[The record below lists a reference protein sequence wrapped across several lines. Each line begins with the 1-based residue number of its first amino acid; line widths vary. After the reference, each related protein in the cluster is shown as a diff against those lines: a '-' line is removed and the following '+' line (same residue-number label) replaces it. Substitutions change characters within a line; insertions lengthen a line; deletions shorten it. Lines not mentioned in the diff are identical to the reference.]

1 MNLSLGHGRL
11 AVQAIELAAAAVRN
25 IPHQTVEM
33 WPSLPLVG
41 LSFSNIQVAYNCRAT
56 RPACLAVHLDSSAGL
71 FMMSAHSPNLAM
83 LAAWHQNESQRVAAF
98 LRSLRLTV
106 MLRAHMTSTA

>member
-41 LSFSNIQVAYNCRAT
+41 LSFSNIQVCIQLQGHA
-56 RPACLAVHLDSSAGL
+56 PG
-71 FMMSAHSPNLAM
+71 M
-83 LAAWHQNESQRVAAF
+83 LGCA
-98 LRSLRLTV
+98 LG
-106 MLRAHMTSTA
+106 